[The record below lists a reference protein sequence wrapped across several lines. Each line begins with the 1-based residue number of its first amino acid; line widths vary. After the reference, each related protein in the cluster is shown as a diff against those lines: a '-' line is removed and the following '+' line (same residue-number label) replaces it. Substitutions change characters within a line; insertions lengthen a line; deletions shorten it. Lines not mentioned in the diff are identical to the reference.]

1 MTFYSNIGAN
11 MNESLQ
17 AVHRVLEYLLT
28 KAALTGQLKGTTVR
42 IPYNELMAGV
52 GQTKFRDTDLIVKI
66 DFEWDEAR
74 AKVKTPEP
82 DEMDFDDE
90 PGGFDDD

>member
-1 MTFYSNIGAN
+1 

-74 AKVKTPEP
+74 AKVKDKLITGLEEGI
-82 DEMDFDDE
+82 DYEDE
-90 PGGFDDD
+90 PGGFDND